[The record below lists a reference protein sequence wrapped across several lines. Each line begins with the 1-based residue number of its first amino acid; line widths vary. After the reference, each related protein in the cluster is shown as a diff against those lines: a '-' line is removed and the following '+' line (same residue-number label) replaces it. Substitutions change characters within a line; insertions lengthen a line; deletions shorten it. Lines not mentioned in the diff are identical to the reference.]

1 MNLEY
6 TNRRGDRYFVLQ
18 GRTKTGKAKYYCS
31 RKPEGIGVTE
41 LPPDFEIYEHPES
54 ALVSVRK
61 IRPTRLL
68 PCEAEFLD
76 EQVRKLAGIEHFI
89 IGREGDCLVVY
100 VCDRNPDNVNRLLV
114 KLCGPLGARS
124 DRNRQWML
132 RNARYS
138 PMYRFTLTDENE
150 RWFSLERWCYRGRID
165 DWIPLSAGRPL
176 DELAADFLPHLG
188 QESFFELI

>member
-6 TNRRGDRYFVLQ
+6 TNRRGDRYYVLQ
-18 GRTKTGKAKYYCS
+18 GRTKTGKPTYYCA
-31 RKPEGIGVTE
+31 RKPDGIGVAE

-68 PCEAEFLD
+68 PCETEFLD

-89 IGREGDCLVVY
+89 IGSEGDSLVVY
-100 VCDRNPDNVNRLLV
+100 VCDRNPDDVNKALER
-114 KLCGPLGARS
+114 LCGPLGAHS
-124 DRNRQWML
+124 DGNRQWVL
-132 RNARYS
+132 QHTHYS

-165 DWIPLSAGRPL
+165 GWIPLSAGRTL

-188 QESFFELI
+188 QESFFDLI